1 MKSGRLMRPAM
12 LLVAAVV
19 SAAGCAGPPWQM
31 GSPLD
36 GKPSIPRGVAH
47 FTTAQRRAELAAARA
62 AGRTVIELRELGALE
77 SAERLTA
84 AESDRL
90 FDLLVQ
96 RAEEFRGLG
105 RAVPR
110 CEDLRRA
117 TLLLPARGKALRTVR
132 AQAERDA
139 GDAWLAI
146 GEATR
151 AAGAYREAEA
161 LGALDVEFRMMA
173 TRNDVAPEVLAVPD
187 LAQAIAVLPLRAVPP
202 FAQAYVT
209 GGGDHLPT
217 LRRSLAAARQERKG
231 QLRASIEAAIARLDE
246 TTEAAR
252 EDSATRGE
260 NGRIAQASVDPSEAA
275 PLPPDLEQWLLAGA
289 SLSARLLPLLAT
301 HAELLQPDARAR
313 LWADLMLAEDPTSP
327 EVQEVAALVD
337 GLARR
342 FGGAERKL
350 LDLVFYSPDRYH
362 GMVKT
367 AVVWERVGRLRDA
380 CVQRVRAARWR
391 DDPDDPMWRAA
402 IACTRHDPGAGDW
415 RGIRQYVIER
425 APPDRRAAI
434 AASLD
439 APEGRI
445 AAEEKSTPP
454 RSIDR

>member
-1 MKSGRLMRPAM
+1 MRRFSAGGTAAA
-12 LLVAAVV
+12 LLVAVAV
-19 SAAGCAGPPWQM
+19 AGCAGPPWQM

-47 FTTAQRRAELAAARA
+47 YTVAQRRAEVVAART

-77 SAERLTA
+77 QAERLTA
-84 AESDRL
+84 AERDRL

-96 RAEEFRGLG
+96 RAEEFHGLG
-105 RAVPR
+105 RALPR

-117 TLLLPARGKALRTVR
+117 TLLVPARGKALSTVR
-132 AQAERDA
+132 VLAERDA

-146 GEATR
+146 GDGTR
-151 AAGAYREAEA
+151 ATNAYREADA
-161 LGALDVEFRMMA
+161 LGALDVGFRLMA
-173 TRNDVAPEVLAVPD
+173 TRNDVAPEVLAIPD
-187 LAQAIAVLPLRAVPP
+187 LAQAIAALPLRAIPP
-202 FAQAYVT
+202 FAKAYVA

-231 QLRASIEAAIARLDE
+231 PLAADVQAAIDRLGDA
-246 TTEAAR
+246 TGGAHDDVAA
-252 EDSATRGE
+252 AAE
-260 NGRIAQASVDPSEAA
+260 NGRPALGAADPSEVA
-275 PLPPDLEQWLLAGA
+275 PLPRDLEQWVLGGA

-301 HAELLQPDARAR
+301 HPELLQPDARAR
-313 LWADLMLAEDPTSP
+313 LWVDLLVSEDPTSP
-327 EVQEVAALVD
+327 DVQEVAALVD

-350 LDLVFYSPDRYH
+350 LDLVFYSPDRYQ
-362 GMVKT
+362 GMVRT

-391 DDPDDPMWRAA
+391 DDPEDPMWRAA

-425 APPDRRAAI
+425 APPDRRAAV

-445 AAEEKSTPP
+445 AAEQDATPQKSVG
-454 RSIDR
+454 R